1 MQNSMRLKLEL
12 LGGSAI
18 ATLALLIGISYTNPS
33 GFRNIA
39 LASLGGS
46 VTAAVATL
54 SLCAINDRTGV
65 LQREILQLKGEVKSL
80 KTKLDKEYEDAA
92 ALVMICEQLQDAA
105 SKHEFE
111 LSEAGNKVI
120 AIEKQAKQWQ
130 LAAHDSR
137 DTALKLKA
145 QLEQLQSDFNERLH
159 QAVKAK
165 ANRIARRNADM
176 YISKRKEELV
186 EIDTAHLEQLQSIKD
201 GYQEDLGE
209 LQTLLGQREQQLS
222 EFAIEIKTWDEEIM
236 PGTRSA
242 FTESATSLQ
251 LQLQL
256 AAQRLEA
263 LQSANAQLQAPRLF
277 PGTTAIDAT
286 GNRIVQHFA
295 AYEVILDA
303 VEALSIPTGFRLR
316 FKCDRTHDFTKLTA
330 EEFDKRTAEPGLMG
344 LSYAPL
350 DFALDT
356 RNFIVS
362 VDIVTAPPLATG
374 GGGAIGSNGKP
385 ITAATATDLVAA
397 GSASSEDAFRAL
409 GCFPA
414 SEFEN
419 VIRDKFVPR
428 VRVVAGSTGGKSP
441 LMELIAVALAKQ
453 NQAELWLINPVP
465 GSPKDWFSIPG
476 LVHPGTDVTQ
486 EAIAQL
492 QKAHR
497 ELNER
502 NKNLSQKYK
511 FLIVCADEINR
522 LAREFADLGT
532 VIKDYYQISDHAQMG
547 FITAGQGG
555 NVSGVSGAAKTD
567 NAKKLMEEDFQN
579 ATQVF
584 TAQAAKAWLQKKQSG
599 LLPKLAELEALCRQL
614 NEAAGLSPRPKPGTK
629 VVDRHAYRVAL
640 VVSPATDE
648 PFFLQIPPYSH
659 YADKLEGISFPNGA
673 RITAPHENQVALGL
687 ASDPL
692 TCPHCGSAH
701 TKQDRPLKTEI
712 KRKCNDC
719 GEFYK
724 VPKPTLSSSRRA
736 FSIDARGQ

>member
-1 MQNSMRLKLEL
+1 MQNAMRLKLEW

-39 LASLGGS
+39 LASLGGA
-46 VTAAVATL
+46 VTAAAATL

-65 LQREILQLKGEVKSL
+65 LQREISRLEIEVKSL
-80 KTKLDKEYEDAA
+80 KAKLDKEYEDAI
-92 ALVMICEQLQDAA
+92 ALIAICEQLQDAV

-111 LSEAGNKVI
+111 LSESSSKVI
-120 AIEKQAKQWQ
+120 AIEQQAQQWQ
-130 LAAHDSR
+130 LAAHNSR
-137 DTALKLKA
+137 NAALNLKA
-145 QLEQLQSDFNERLH
+145 QLEQLQADFDERLH

-176 YISKRKEELV
+176 YISKRKEELT
-186 EIDTAHLEQLQSIKD
+186 EINTAHLEQLQSIKE
-201 GYQEDLGE
+201 GYQKELEE

-263 LQSANAQLQAPRLF
+263 LQNANAQLQAPRLF
-277 PGTTAIDAT
+277 PGTTAIDTT

-303 VEALSIPTGFRLR
+303 VEAILIPTGFRLR
-316 FKCDRTHDFTKLTA
+316 FKCDRTNEFTKLTE

-362 VDIVTAPPLATG
+362 VDIVTSPPLVTG
-374 GGGAIGSNGKP
+374 GGGAIASNGKP
-385 ITAATATDLVAA
+385 ITAAAATDLVSN

-465 GSPKDWFSIPG
+465 GSPKDWFSVPG
-476 LVHPGTDVTQ
+476 LVQPGTDVTQ

-502 NKNLSQKYK
+502 NKNLSQKYR

-584 TAQAAKAWLQKKQSG
+584 TAQAAKVWLQKKSAS
-599 LLPKLAELEALCRQL
+599 LLPKLTELEALCRQL

-673 RITAPHENQVALGL
+673 IITAPYENQVALGL

-719 GEFYK
+719 GHFYK
-724 VPKPTLSSSRRA
+724 VPKPTLAASRKV
-736 FSIDARGQ
+736 FSIDARG